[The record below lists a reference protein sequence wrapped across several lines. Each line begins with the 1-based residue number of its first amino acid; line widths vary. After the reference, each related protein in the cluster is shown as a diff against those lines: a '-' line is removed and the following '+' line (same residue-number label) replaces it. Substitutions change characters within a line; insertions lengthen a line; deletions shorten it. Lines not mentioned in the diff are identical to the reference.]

1 MSSSQG
7 LSRQVVHRDRFGSLC
22 KIFAVVW
29 AIILLYPVLF
39 ILAMSVSTGNEVNNL
54 PAWLLPSHLVFGNYV
69 QAFSFFAGVVPI
81 PTLLA
86 NSAIVTCVAILGTMV
101 IAILVSYAFATM
113 NFPGK
118 RIVFYTILLGLI
130 VPIPAMLIP
139 EFITVKTYGLIGT
152 RFSLIL
158 PYIAFGLPLPTLIL
172 TAFFKEL
179 PKELYEAAAVD
190 GVPRWKVLAKIVLP
204 LARPAIATCVI
215 YLGLQFWNEFS
226 LALVVIQN
234 PALTTVPLG
243 LASVQG
249 HGISPW
255 QLVAAGVIVTSLP
268 IVILFLI
275 FQRQFIE
282 GLMRG
287 SVKG

>member
-1 MSSSQG
+1 VSSSYPAG
-7 LSRQVVHRDRFGSLC
+7 RRDRFGTFS
-22 KIFAVVW
+22 KILAVGW
-29 AIILLYPVLF
+29 AIILIYPVLF
-39 ILAMSVSTGNEVNNL
+39 ILAMSVSTGNEANNL
-54 PAWLLPSHLVFGNYV
+54 PAWLVPAHIVWDNYA

-86 NSAIVTCVAILGTMV
+86 NSAIVTASAIVGTMAL
-101 IAILVSYAFATM
+101 AILVSYAFATM

-118 RIVFYTILLGLI
+118 RLVFYTVLLGLV
-130 VPIPAMLIP
+130 VPIPVMLVP

-179 PKELYEAAAVD
+179 PKELYEAAAID
-190 GVPRWKVLAKIVLP
+190 GVTRLKTLWRIVLP
-204 LARPAIATCVI
+204 LARPALATCVI

-226 LALVVIQN
+226 LALVLIQN

-249 HGISPW
+249 HGVSPW
-255 QLVAAGVIVTSLP
+255 QLVAAGVVMTSLP